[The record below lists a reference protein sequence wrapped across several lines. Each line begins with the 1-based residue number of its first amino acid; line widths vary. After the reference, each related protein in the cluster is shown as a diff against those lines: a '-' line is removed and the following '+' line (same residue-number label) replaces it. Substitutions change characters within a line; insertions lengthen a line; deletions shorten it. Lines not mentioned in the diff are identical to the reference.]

1 MIVVDPWPELRVIAD
16 GKGRRLPH
24 PDIALALI
32 PADEG
37 FIAGQLIETAEMLDL
52 DAPPLKLGA
61 GKQELFPPRLGR
73 CFNGIED
80 CLLVHEKDGQLR
92 GIDLSSL
99 DQLIGQVGKNDA
111 VLAAGKREVYGDTVG
126 KYILDPLACR
136 SHNVDV

>member
-1 MIVVDPWPELRVIAD
+1 MCIRDR
-16 GKGRRLPH
+16 
-24 PDIALALI
+24 I

-52 DAPPLKLGA
+52 DAPPLKLGT
-61 GKQELFPPRLGR
+61 GKQELLPPRLGR

-99 DQLIGQVGKNDA
+99 DQLIGQVGENDA
-111 VLAAGKREVYGDTVG
+111 VLAAGKREVYGDAVG
-126 KYILDPLACR
+126 KYVLDPLARR
-136 SHNVDV
+136 SHNIDV

>member
-1 MIVVDPWPELRVIAD
+1 
-16 GKGRRLPH
+16 
-24 PDIALALI
+24 
-32 PADEG
+32 
-37 FIAGQLIETAEMLDL
+37 MLDL

-61 GKQELFPPRLGR
+61 GKQELLPPRLGR

>member
-1 MIVVDPWPELRVIAD
+1 MIAD

-24 PDIALALI
+24 PDIALAPI

-61 GKQELFPPRLGR
+61 GKQELLPPRLGR

-80 CLLVHEKDGQLR
+80 RLLVHEKDGQLR
-92 GIDLSSL
+92 GIDLSGL
-99 DQLIGQVGKNDA
+99 DQLIGQVGKNDT
-111 VLAAGKREVYGDTVG
+111 VLAAGK
-126 KYILDPLACR
+126 
-136 SHNVDV
+136 